1 MRDAAQKAQV
11 IRIET
16 DRSSKFSAFSDKVL
30 ADEET
35 FILMTQEADLA
46 GLPESFVASLQAAAK
61 AKGKTAG
68 DRERRIEMRDEDKL
82 FVYYKAGSGVRI
94 SPCNAADRR
103 LGFCNDAEYESDQR
117 DRRCR

>member
-61 AKGKTAG
+61 AKGQSGWAAVDTRSAVQPFL
-68 DRERRIEMRDEDKL
+68 ENATRRDPDVKYIMKKRG
-82 FVYYKAGSGVRI
+82 FPSG
-94 SPCNAADRR
+94 
-103 LGFCNDAEYESDQR
+103 E
-117 DRRCR
+117 